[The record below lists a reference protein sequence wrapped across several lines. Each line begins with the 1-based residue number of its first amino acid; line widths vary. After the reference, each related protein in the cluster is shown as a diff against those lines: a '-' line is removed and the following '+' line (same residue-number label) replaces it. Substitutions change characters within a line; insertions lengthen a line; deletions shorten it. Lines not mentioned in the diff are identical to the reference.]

1 MCLCRTWG
9 NRVCV
14 RKVNVLNNLAQLPF
28 HIYPHSMCLRWSQ
41 HPSLLVI
48 KTVEDLTNSFHLTFH
63 ICKAKTLYAT
73 DQCTTTL
80 NTFNL
85 AGSHLRLA
93 VPSKFSCG
101 PNAILPEF
109 ILSQQI
115 WSKGHRKSN
124 NTCFGNM
131 VLVCMSI
138 FNLTS
143 LSLHMLLCIV
153 LLNSEFFPR
162 QVAVT
167 TTSVTVDW
175 QGQTVSTICWW
186 NLVHNSN
193 LETRRWQ
200 LHTVAI
206 NHFIASKQCFLVDS
220 VHYFLYLGKSWYQN
234 LSHGRV

>member
-1 MCLCRTWG
+1 MAVPSAEEVLLSKTAEIVQGINFQVQQVPRQVSTHYWTPLTLFKAPCICLPRITPCHLPWINRTLYAWLERYLLSIHVYTESYIIILYYPFILSYTQRNTQIMPNVPLPDMTSWG

-14 RKVNVLNNLAQLPF
+14 RKINVLNNLAQLPF

-101 PNAILPEF
+101 PNAILP
-109 ILSQQI
+109 
-115 WSKGHRKSN
+115 
-124 NTCFGNM
+124 
-131 VLVCMSI
+131 
-138 FNLTS
+138 
-143 LSLHMLLCIV
+143 
-153 LLNSEFFPR
+153 
-162 QVAVT
+162 
-167 TTSVTVDW
+167 
-175 QGQTVSTICWW
+175 
-186 NLVHNSN
+186 
-193 LETRRWQ
+193 
-200 LHTVAI
+200 
-206 NHFIASKQCFLVDS
+206 
-220 VHYFLYLGKSWYQN
+220 
-234 LSHGRV
+234 